1 MTNMDYTKI
10 KELIFKLLKEKY
22 PSSFESFR
30 ATFGNVTI
38 SWSKDA
44 TYTVNQKPFDSDDPE
59 HGPAIMIYIPE
70 KQRSVFGGCPYLQIP
85 LTNKEFLELQLILE
99 EVYPNW
105 VQLRNDDL
113 ENTLRN
119 LVSPSD
125 FDQAQEQILDA

>member
-1 MTNMDYTKI
+1 MDYTKI

-22 PSSFESFR
+22 TSSFESFR

-59 HGPAIMIYIPE
+59 HGPAIMIHIPE
-70 KQRSVFGGCPYLQIP
+70 ESSSAFSDWTRLQIP

>member
-1 MTNMDYTKI
+1 MDYTKI

-22 PSSFESFR
+22 PTNFEPLQ
-30 ATFGNVTI
+30 ANFGNVTI
-38 SWSKDA
+38 AWCKDA
-44 TYTVNQKPFDSDDPE
+44 TYNETDRPFYLKSEE
-59 HGPAIMIYIPE
+59 HGPVIMIHALNKSQE
-70 KQRSVFGGCPYLQIP
+70 AFGSWAYLQIP

-99 EVYPNW
+99 EVYPHW

-113 ENTLRN
+113 EKNLRN

>member
-1 MTNMDYTKI
+1 MINMDYTKI

-30 ATFGNVTI
+30 ATFGNITI

-44 TYTVNQKPFDSDDPE
+44 DYTVNQKPFDSDAPE

-70 KQRSVFGGCPYLQIP
+70 KPSSVFGGCPYLQIP

>member
-1 MTNMDYTKI
+1 MDYTKI
-10 KELIFKLLKEKY
+10 KELIFKLLKEKH
-22 PSSFESFR
+22 PSSFESFS

-38 SWSKDA
+38 SWSKDID
-44 TYTVNQKPFDSDDPE
+44 YTVNQKPFDSDDPE
-59 HGPAIMIYIPE
+59 HGPAIMICIPE
-70 KQRSVFGGCPYLQIP
+70 KSCGVFGAWPLHIP

-105 VQLRNDDL
+105 VQLRNDNL